1 MSVYVLSPSDNMVY
15 GITEDSSAGNK
26 PPAVGSEYYE
36 EITQTCHQ
44 SQQNDEVGREHTY
57 EYDFSDSGRM
67 NENTYAEV
75 GPFDEKV

>member
-1 MSVYVLSPSDNMVY
+1 M
-15 GITEDSSAGNK
+15 
-26 PPAVGSEYYE
+26 GSEYYE
-36 EITQTCHQ
+36 EITQTRHQ

-67 NENTYAEV
+67 NENMYAEV